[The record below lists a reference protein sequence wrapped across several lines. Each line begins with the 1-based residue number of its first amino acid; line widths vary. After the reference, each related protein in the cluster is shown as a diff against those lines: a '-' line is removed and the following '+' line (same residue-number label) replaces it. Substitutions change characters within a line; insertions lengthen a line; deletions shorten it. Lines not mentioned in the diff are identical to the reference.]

1 MPTTASASSVASQQ
15 KVTVAQLTA
24 LNNSQLH
31 AQTQKARD
39 EFFVKNLGAQSY
51 AKDVLIPYCEEII
64 KRYKMQGVAA
74 KDRPN
79 NQPTV
84 EKYFKSIGLNYST
97 VRSWIHRKTL
107 TTDMFTP
114 ESSAK
119 RKGNKSEK
127 DPHLTPLE
135 AKLLGT
141 ANAGHDI
148 VKAFKNNGNVDAAIK
163 EFEDHAPTPE
173 RLEEYIA
180 RPVMVA
186 APEVEELTLRLCK
199 LIEEND
205 GTHGQDIVALARELR
220 TKLEPTT
227 VHHLLGKE
235 TKHHHRKARNKVSSR
250 PEKTALP
257 LPQPR
262 MVSNGAHDDRSCART

>member
-1 MPTTASASSVASQQ
+1 MPVSATASASSVAPQQ
-15 KVTVAQLTA
+15 KAPVAQLTT

-31 AQTQKARD
+31 TQTQKARD
-39 EFFVKNLGAQSY
+39 EFLDKCVGAHSY
-51 AKDVLIPYCEEII
+51 AKDVLIPYCEEVI

-84 EKYFKSIGLNYST
+84 ERYFKSIGLNYNT

-119 RKGNKSEK
+119 RERSNKAGK

-141 ANAGHDI
+141 ATLGHEL
-148 VKAFKNNGNVDAAIK
+148 VKAIRNSGDVDAAIR
-163 EFEDHAPTPE
+163 EFEDQAPTPE
-173 RLEEYIA
+173 RIENYIA
-180 RPVMVA
+180 RPVKVA
-186 APEVEELTLRLCK
+186 AAEVEELALSLCK
-199 LIEEND
+199 LVEESN
-205 GTHGQDIVALARELR
+205 GTRKHELLALAQELR
-220 TKLEPTT
+220 LKLEPTN
-227 VHHLLGKE
+227 
-235 TKHHHRKARNKVSSR
+235 KHHSR
-250 PEKTALP
+250 A
-257 LPQPR
+257 
-262 MVSNGAHDDRSCART
+262 